1 VIDGF
6 SFFRCLVACLID
18 SKSLSLS
25 VGPKYGVG
33 LL

>member
-1 VIDGF
+1 MGLSI
-6 SFFRCLVACLID
+6 FRCLVACLID

-25 VGPKYGVG
+25 VGPKCGVG